1 MKDKSFKFFV
11 IPLEMNCRSD
21 SVRCAHRLK
30 AARNRGLQGR
40 PHYRKERKLSELLI
54 YRVGKQKLSEG
65 CERQEMENS
74 TADRLPE
81 GLVMAFAHDTDAL
94 VRFTRMSNE
103 AQDEIIR
110 RAANAKTERDMK
122 RLLKSIP
129 YNTVE

>member
-1 MKDKSFKFFV
+1 MSESKSC
-11 IPLEMNCRSD
+11 P
-21 SVRCAHRLK
+21 
-30 AARNRGLQGR
+30 
-40 PHYRKERKLSELLI
+40 
-54 YRVGKQKLSEG
+54 RVV
-65 CERQEMENS
+65 RQEMENS